1 MRRLLRPALSA
12 ALLAATLPALAQAP
26 AAEAPTVVLDDFAD
40 PATGWTVRRDG
51 TAYEINYRDGAYWIA
66 MATRTPLQLASAGHI
81 VADGRVAIR
90 LRDLAPS
97 APHPAGLFVRAQDP
111 ANFYAFVVGSD
122 GSFVVFHYVDGAFV
136 LDSPDGAMV
145 PAGLYLPGG
154 AANDVA
160 VDAGARRLIFYLNGV
175 ELFRVEDA
183 LWTEGVAGLVAANVT
198 DTPAGTVF
206 DNWRIER
213 FTCPMSP
220 RPVCAPTG

>member
-1 MRRLLRPALSA
+1 MRHLLRPVLA
-12 ALLAATLPALAQAP
+12 ATLFAATLPALAQAP
-26 AAEAPTVVLDDFAD
+26 VPEPPIVVFDDFAD

-51 TAYEINYRDGAYWIA
+51 TIYEIAYRDGAYWIA

-97 APHPAGLFVRAQDP
+97 TPHPAGLFVRAQDP

-122 GSFVVFHYVDGAFV
+122 GSFIVFHYLDGAFV
-136 LDSPDGAMV
+136 LDSPDGAAV

-154 AANDVA
+154 AVNDLA
-160 VDAGARRLIFYLNGV
+160 VDGGARRLIFYLNGV
-175 ELFRVEDA
+175 EVFRLDDA
-183 LWTEGVAGLVAANVT
+183 LWTEGVAGLVAANLG
-198 DTPAGTVF
+198 DRPAGTVF
-206 DNWRIER
+206 DDWRIER
-213 FTCPMSP
+213 FTCPISP